1 MNKDLIIDASSNEI
15 TIALLED
22 KKLVELNKEKSN
34 IEFSVGDIYIG
45 KVKKIMPGL
54 NAAFVDIGYEKDAFL
69 HYHDLGPNFRT
80 LQKYLDIAIHTRG
93 RPPAFQRFNL
103 EPEIDKNGK
112 IGDVLYTGMPVLVQI
127 AKEPIS
133 TKGPRLTCEISIA
146 GRNLVLLPFSN
157 KVTVSQKIKSK
168 EEKQRLKN
176 IISSIKP
183 NNYGVIVRT
192 AAEGKKVKDFD
203 IELRELVKNW
213 ESLFEKIK
221 NIKIPSI
228 LMSEISR
235 ITAILRDM
243 LNPSFTSIV
252 VNNENLFHEI
262 KEYIANIAPE
272 KTNIVKFYNKEE
284 PIFEHYEIDKQIKSS
299 FGRIVS
305 LKNGAYLVI
314 EHTEALHVI
323 DVNSGNRSKKI
334 FDQETNALEV
344 NLSAVD
350 EIARQIRLRDLGGI
364 IVIDFIDM
372 NLPEHKQ
379 MINNKVKEAMSHDRA
394 KHTILPLSK
403 FCLMQITRQRVRPE
417 LNINTDEICPTCQGT
432 GRISPSILLIDKIE
446 NDIFSILKEK
456 KYKRLILK
464 VHPFLSAYL
473 KKGIISWKI
482 KMFFKTNCCIKIK
495 PIPSFDFLEYH
506 ILDKN
511 NNELI

>member
-1 MNKDLIIDASSNEI
+1 MNKDLIIDASTNEI

-22 KKLVELNKEKSN
+22 KKLVELNKERSN
-34 IEFSVGDIYIG
+34 VEFSVGDIYLG
-45 KVKKIMPGL
+45 RVKKIMPGL

-69 HYHDLGPNFRT
+69 HYHDLGPNFRS
-80 LQKYLDIAIHTRG
+80 LQKYLELAIHTRG
-93 RPPAFQRFNL
+93 KPPAFQRFNM

-112 IGDVLYTGMPVLVQI
+112 IGDVLYTGMPIIVQI

-146 GRNLVLLPFSN
+146 GRNVVLLPFSN
-157 KVTVSQKIKSK
+157 KVSVSQKIKSK

-183 NNYGVIVRT
+183 NNYGIIVRT

-203 IELRELVKNW
+203 VEIRNLIKNW
-213 ESLFEKIK
+213 ESLFEKVK
-221 NIKIPSI
+221 YVQIPSI

-235 ITAILRDM
+235 ISAILRDM

-252 VNNENLFHEI
+252 VNNQNLYNEI
-262 KEYIANIAPE
+262 KEYIATIAPE
-272 KTNIVKFYNKEE
+272 KTNIVKLYNGNE
-284 PIFEHYEIDKQIKSS
+284 PIFEHFGVDKQIKSS
-299 FGRIVS
+299 FGKIVS
-305 LKNGAYLVI
+305 IKNGAYLVI

-323 DVNSGNRSKKI
+323 DVNSGNRSKKVA
-334 FDQETNALEV
+334 DQETNALEV
-344 NLSAVD
+344 NLAAVD

-379 MINNKVKEAMSHDRA
+379 LINNKIKEAMSHDRA

-417 LNINTDEICPTCQGT
+417 LNINTDETCPTCQGT
-432 GRISPSILLIDKIE
+432 GKISPSILIIDKIE
-446 NDIFSILKEK
+446 NEILSILKEK
-456 KYKRLILK
+456 KYKKLILK
-464 VHPFLSAYL
+464 VHPFIAAYL
-473 KKGIISWKI
+473 KKGFISWQF
-482 KMFFKTNCCIKIK
+482 KMSFKTKCCIKIK
-495 PIPSFDFLEYH
+495 EVPSFDFLEFH

-511 NNELI
+511 NIELT